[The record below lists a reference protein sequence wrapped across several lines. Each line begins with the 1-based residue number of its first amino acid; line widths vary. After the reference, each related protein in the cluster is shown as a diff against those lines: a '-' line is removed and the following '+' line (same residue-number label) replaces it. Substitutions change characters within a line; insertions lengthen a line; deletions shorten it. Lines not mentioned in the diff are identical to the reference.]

1 MSLDARVLVPQVSG
15 VRGHFIIV
23 GTVGL
28 AFASAAAAADEQPIC
43 ADRPGKANPT
53 CTVPAGMVQIETG
66 LVDWIRDSEPGI
78 RTDSLSLAST
88 AFKYGVSE
96 RWSLELDVTPYES
109 LRVPGGGIHET
120 DSSFGDLFVR
130 SKYRLTSGD
139 GVQIAMN
146 PFVKIPTASRPI
158 GNRKLEAGIAFPID
172 YSIPK
177 STLSITLGP
186 EIDWVENGDDHG
198 HHAAMAQVVGLGW
211 SVTRKLNL
219 SAELWGQWDWDPSGT
234 TRQATADG
242 AIAYL
247 LNTSLQLD
255 AGANFG
261 LNRVT
266 PDVELYGGVSVRF

>member
-1 MSLDARVLVPQVSG
+1 M
-15 VRGHFIIV
+15 RGHLILL
-23 GTVGL
+23 GSAGL
-28 AFASAAAAADEQPIC
+28 ALATAAAADEQPIC

-53 CTVPAGMVQIETG
+53 CTVPPGMVQIETG
-66 LVDWIRDSEPGI
+66 LVDWIHDREAGA

-88 AFKYGVSE
+88 ALKYGLNE
-96 RWSLELDVTPYES
+96 RWNLELDVTPYQS
-109 LRVPGGGIHET
+109 LRVRGGGLREK

-130 SKYRLTSGD
+130 SKYRFTSGD
-139 GVQIAMN
+139 GVQVAMN
-146 PFVKIPTASRPI
+146 PFLKIPTASRPI

-177 STLSITLGP
+177 STLSVTLGP
-186 EIDWVENGDDHG
+186 EIDWVEDGDNHG

-211 SVTRKLNL
+211 QATEKLNL
-219 SAELWGQWDWDPSGT
+219 SAELWGQWDWDPAGK

-242 AIAYL
+242 AVAYL
-247 LNTSLQLD
+247 VNNNLQLD

-266 PDVELYGGVSVRF
+266 PDVEIYGGVSVRF